1 MLLVAVSPITW
12 DCIGRICSVVNA
24 QRWIAVGML
33 AFVLLCALT
42 SNVWMPYLS
51 DDDEPTA
58 TPPPAG
64 TVAAGS
70 VVTVTPSPTFIGEAT
85 VQPTL
90 DPVIVELMKET
101 GIETL
106 GVGDAPFVIMAGDFT
121 VIDSMHRAEGTASI
135 YQIGDLKRALRLDP
149 FTVTSGPDLHVLL
162 SQHPEPRTSAEAL
175 LPAHIDLGVLKVM
188 SGAQNYDIPE
198 GTPVKSYG
206 SVVIYSKSLNL
217 VFSTATLEQVR
228 G

>member
-1 MLLVAVSPITW
+1 M
-12 DCIGRICSVVNA
+12 NA
-24 QRWIAVGML
+24 QRWLAVGLL
-33 AFVLLCALT
+33 ALLLLCAVT
-42 SNVWMPYLS
+42 SNVWMPYLR
-51 DDDEPTA
+51 DDDEPTP

-64 TVAAGS
+64 AVVAPGL
-70 VVTVTPSPTFIGEAT
+70 VGVTVTPSATFVGEPT

-90 DPVIVELMKET
+90 DPVVVELMRVT
-101 GIETL
+101 GIEML
-106 GVGDAPFVIMAGDFT
+106 GVGDEPYVIMAGDFT
-121 VIDSMHRAEGTASI
+121 VIDTMHRAEGTASI
-135 YQIGDLKRALRLDP
+135 YQIGEAKRALRLDP

-175 LPAHIDLGVLKVM
+175 LPVHIDLGSLKVR

-198 GTPVKSYG
+198 GVPVSTYK
-206 SVVIYSKSLNL
+206 SVVIYSMSLNL